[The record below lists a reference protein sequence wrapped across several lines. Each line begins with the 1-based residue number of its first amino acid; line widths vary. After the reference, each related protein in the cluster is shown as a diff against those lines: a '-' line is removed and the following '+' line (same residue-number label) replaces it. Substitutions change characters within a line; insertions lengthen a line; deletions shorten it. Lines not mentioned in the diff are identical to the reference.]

1 MTQDKEIQYL
11 LMDKKPNWKALRD
24 HITTKKNKRFQK
36 KAKNAEQYSQEKNQ
50 HEIYTSVF

>member
-1 MTQDKEIQYL
+1 
-11 LMDKKPNWKALRD
+11 MDKKPNWKALRD
-24 HITTKKNKRFQK
+24 HIATKKNKWFQK

>member
-1 MTQDKEIQYL
+1 
-11 LMDKKPNWKALRD
+11 MDKKQNCKALRD
-24 HITTKKNKRFQK
+24 HITTKKNKWFRE